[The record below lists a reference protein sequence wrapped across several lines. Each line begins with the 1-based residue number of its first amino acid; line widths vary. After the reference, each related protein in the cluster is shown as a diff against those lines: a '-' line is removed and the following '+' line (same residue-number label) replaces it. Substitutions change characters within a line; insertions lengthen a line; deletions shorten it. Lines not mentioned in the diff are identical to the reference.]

1 MGELATDSNRSYTQC
16 LSRKID
22 MKPGSAYCTEDKYG
36 GSDIKY
42 TVIHYNHVKIKE
54 RSKLSTHM
62 NNF

>member
-1 MGELATDSNRSYTQC
+1 
-16 LSRKID
+16 

-62 NNF
+62 NNFQGSLMGLQATCDW